1 MSISIS
7 NIKEMKGIKV
17 VLIGLLAILSQTL
30 NAQSLYTS
38 LTYNTGLP
46 VGSSSDYISAY
57 SWRGVGFEA
66 NWFLNDDMTLGVST
80 GWNVFYEEK
89 TGEFTQETKT
99 VTGTRQHTI
108 NSFPVLMDYRYHF
121 NEPYET
127 RPYVG
132 MGVGAYWINKSDEMG
147 VFYSQYRQFQL
158 GLSPIVG
165 VLIPVGQ
172 VYLNAGLRYNVAFKT
187 NDDYT
192 MDFTYL
198 GINLGIAWAK

>member
-1 MSISIS
+1 MRQSSI
-7 NIKEMKGIKV
+7 
-17 VLIGLLAILSQTL
+17 VLIGLSLVLTQSI

-46 VGSSSDYISAY
+46 VGSTSDYISQY

-89 TGEFTQETKT
+89 TGEFTQDTKT

-108 NSFPVLMDYRYHF
+108 NAFPVLMDWRYHF
-121 NEPYET
+121 NEPYEF

-158 GLSPIVG
+158 GLSPVVG
-165 VLIPVGQ
+165 VLVPVGQ

-187 NDDYT
+187 QDDYT
-192 MDFTYL
+192 MDVTYL
-198 GINLGIAWAK
+198 GINVGIAWAK